1 VLHPTRRR
9 LLLICA
15 ISVLW
20 IAAVLLADR
29 GAGIWTQR
37 TLGAFTWLLLLALLR
52 GESRSVRYQV
62 GAVIVAATMLE
73 YTAST
78 PTGCTTC
85 PASSRPAMASSTWP
99 R

>member
-1 VLHPTRRR
+1 LRDSVLAVQDITEIPINLLAPHRRATGCEPPGYTLRIGLVLHPTRRR

-15 ISVLW
+15 ISVFW

-52 GESRSVRYQV
+52 GESRSVR
-62 GAVIVAATMLE
+62 
-73 YTAST
+73 
-78 PTGCTTC
+78 
-85 PASSRPAMASSTWP
+85 
-99 R
+99 